1 MKRILF
7 TYTTLVFMAALA
19 VSPCSAQER
28 SNPYALEEVT
38 VTARAVPTPISRTPG
53 GVEVMDAE
61 EIEEI
66 QPVNISDMAARAPGV
81 DVSADSPWGADVS
94 IRGLSRDS
102 VVFLI
107 DGCRVNTTTDING
120 RFGLVNPEDVER
132 IEILKGP
139 VSTLYG
145 SGSIGGVVNVIT
157 KKGRFAEGDIPEWH
171 GGLAGTTGSNPVG
184 AGGYGALSYNAK
196 NLWVYGSGSWREYQ
210 SFYDGGGDLTP
221 NSQYRDFYGKAA
233 TGYRWDSGAVTEV
246 QFQRVEGEDIGV
258 PGGSS
263 PPLPSSSAAKLTLG
277 SNDRSLFQAVH
288 TIKPEDGPIK
298 ESRFELYYQLITRN
312 PRINQ
317 VNGAMAKPSADHETV
332 GGKWTNVLG
341 LGDHTLTAGLD
352 AWNWYM
358 TSKRDRYNPAGVL
371 IGTDHPTPDANQF
384 SGGLFLEDDWA
395 LAERWTLNL
404 GGRGDWVSISNAGN
418 VTANQ
423 TVEAGTRE
431 DFSWGGHAGLTFQ
444 ATERWSLT
452 SLAAASYRTP
462 NILELF
468 KDINLTGGIKELG
481 DPDLDPERSFFFEQG
496 FHYTGPTLRAT
507 TSFYANFIEDMINAQ
522 YVNATTYR
530 MANVGRAE
538 IYGVEQSLEWD
549 FVTDWTAYGNIA
561 YADGED
567 VKNGQP
573 LRNVSPLNGL
583 LGVRNHLT
591 GAFWWELECE
601 WAAEQTHVPD
611 GALPTDAWEIVNA
624 RAGYDFHLDGLK
636 NQIVLAG
643 TNLFNEV
650 YNNYQATSRGLVIRQ
665 PGAAVT
671 ATWRVSF

>member
-1 MKRILF
+1 MQ
-7 TYTTLVFMAALA
+7 MH
-19 VSPCSAQER
+19 S
-28 SNPYALEEVT
+28 
-38 VTARAVPTPISRTPG
+38 
-53 GVEVMDAE
+53 
-61 EIEEI
+61 
-66 QPVNISDMAARAPGV
+66 
-81 DVSADSPWGADVS
+81 
-94 IRGLSRDS
+94 
-102 VVFLI
+102 
-107 DGCRVNTTTDING
+107 
-120 RFGLVNPEDVER
+120 
-132 IEILKGP
+132 
-139 VSTLYG
+139 
-145 SGSIGGVVNVIT
+145 
-157 KKGRFAEGDIPEWH
+157 
-171 GGLAGTTGSNPVG
+171 
-184 AGGYGALSYNAK
+184 
-196 NLWVYGSGSWREYQ
+196 
-210 SFYDGGGDLTP
+210 
-221 NSQYRDFYGKAA
+221 
-233 TGYRWDSGAVTEV
+233 
-246 QFQRVEGEDIGV
+246 
-258 PGGSS
+258 
-263 PPLPSSSAAKLTLG
+263 
-277 SNDRSLFQAVH
+277 
-288 TIKPEDGPIK
+288 
-298 ESRFELYYQLITRN
+298 
-312 PRINQ
+312 
-317 VNGAMAKPSADHETV
+317 
-332 GGKWTNVLG
+332 
-341 LGDHTLTAGLD
+341 
-352 AWNWYM
+352 
-358 TSKRDRYNPAGVL
+358 
-371 IGTDHPTPDANQF
+371 
-384 SGGLFLEDDWA
+384 
-395 LAERWTLNL
+395 
-404 GGRGDWVSISNAGN
+404 
-418 VTANQ
+418 
-423 TVEAGTRE
+423 
-431 DFSWGGHAGLTFQ
+431 
-444 ATERWSLT
+444 T